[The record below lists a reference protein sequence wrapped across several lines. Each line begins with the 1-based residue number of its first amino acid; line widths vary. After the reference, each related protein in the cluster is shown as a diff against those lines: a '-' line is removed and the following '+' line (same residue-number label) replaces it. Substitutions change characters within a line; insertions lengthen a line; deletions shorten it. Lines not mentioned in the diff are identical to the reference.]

1 MSESQNLID
10 KLLEQKSELTKEI
23 IEQKIAE
30 KKEKIGAGYLTD
42 QGALF
47 LIASDYGVTL
57 TESSKTEI
65 SLKDLYAGAKEISVE
80 TRVLNLSPTKQFSRK
95 DGSTF
100 DLRTMT
106 VYDAGSTASVKLWD
120 EKANLP
126 GIENLKPGDL
136 IKIIKAYVK
145 SDLDGS
151 PTINIGSGSNI
162 ETVDTESKIPMI
174 DKITKD
180 ISELQEGQKDLVIS
194 GMIDGIISGMQFT
207 NSRGQPGKA
216 LRMRLKGKDNT
227 AMRVVLWGKDESL
240 IPNMISQSAN
250 VKLLGVRVKSGN
262 QGLEIHGNEAT
273 IIEIEGGKE
282 AEPIITRILSIATT
296 ETGKNMIIAVDNKK
310 NIYNI
315 SDFSNST
322 SICVEGDVIECMPS
336 KIYGN
341 SVTLDENSFVRKLDN
356 DETIPS
362 LSKIRTKISDVKAD
376 GTYCIESIV
385 LKVPGRK
392 EIQTKSGES
401 ISLSEMFVEDDTGQI
416 WVKGWRIQAKLID
429 KCELGE
435 IIAITGLNAK
445 INNFGEGRIELF
457 LTAHSKIIKKN

>member
-1 MSESQNLID
+1 LSELENLIT
-10 KLLEQKSELTKEI
+10 KLLEQKTELTR
-23 IEQKIAE
+23 EQVEEQIKL

-57 TESSKTEI
+57 SEPLKVEM
-65 SLKDLYAGAKEISVE
+65 SLKDLYAGAKEISLE
-80 TRVLNLSPTKQFSRK
+80 TRVLNLSPAKQFSRK
-95 DGSTF
+95 DGSPF
-100 DLRTMT
+100 YLRTMT
-106 VYDAGSTASVKLWD
+106 VYDTNSTASVKLWD

-162 ETVDTESKIPMI
+162 ETTNTKSEIPTIDT
-174 DKITKD
+174 ITKD
-180 ISELQEGQKDLVIS
+180 VSELQEGQKDLVIT
-194 GMIDGIISGMQFT
+194 GMIDGIISGMEFT

-216 LRMRLKGKDNT
+216 LRMRLKGKEGNS
-227 AMRVVLWGKDESL
+227 MRVVIWGKDESS
-240 IPNMISQSAN
+240 IPNMISQSAK
-250 VKLLGVRVKSGN
+250 VRLLGVKVKSGN
-262 QGLEIHGNEAT
+262 QGLEIHGNDAT

-282 AEPIITRILSIATT
+282 AEPIITRVLSISPT
-296 ETGKNMIIAVDNKK
+296 ENGKNMILGVDNKK
-310 NIYNI
+310 NLYNI

-341 SVTLDENSFVRKLDN
+341 SITLDENSFVRKLDN
-356 DETIPS
+356 DESIPS
-362 LSKIRTKISDVKAD
+362 LSQLRTKINDVKVD
-376 GTYCIESIV
+376 KSYCIESII
-385 LKVPGRK
+385 LKVPERR
-392 EIQTKSGES
+392 EVQTKSGES
-401 ISLSEMFVEDDTGQI
+401 ILLSEMFVEDDTGQI
-416 WVKGWRIQAKLID
+416 WVKGWRNQARLTD

-435 IIAITGLNAK
+435 IVSITGLNAK
-445 INNFGEGRIELF
+445 AGLEGRIELF
-457 LTAHSKIIKKN
+457 LTAFSKIIKKN